1 MINVV
6 FQPIFRIALFYFVS
20 VLHFA
25 LESNMTYGCH
35 QNPTEENALI
45 TEECVRISESILT
58 LKMSLYLLQR
68 NEFFVTK
75 AQLIKEAM
83 T

>member
-1 MINVV
+1 M
-6 FQPIFRIALFYFVS
+6 R
-20 VLHFA
+20 VLYSARVLNFA

-68 NEFFVTK
+68 NEFFFVTET
-75 AQLIKEAM
+75 QLIKEAM

>member
-1 MINVV
+1 MKLVEILF
-6 FQPIFRIALFYFVS
+6 FQPNFRIALLCFAS

-68 NEFFVTK
+68 NEFLLPK
-75 AQLIKEAM
+75 LN
-83 T
+83 

>member
-1 MINVV
+1 
-6 FQPIFRIALFYFVS
+6 
-20 VLHFA
+20 
-25 LESNMTYGCH
+25 MTYGCH

>member
-1 MINVV
+1 
-6 FQPIFRIALFYFVS
+6 
-20 VLHFA
+20 
-25 LESNMTYGCH
+25 MTYGCH

-58 LKMSLYLLQR
+58 LKMSLYILQR
-68 NEFFVTK
+68 NEFFCYQSSIDQRSYDLTDTEWLCSFIRPFF
-75 AQLIKEAM
+75 A